1 MCIKEKKKEAKQ
13 ALKETKKIL
22 KRMEYYL
29 ECGQSQSIEMAWA
42 FFRVFAYHAEH
53 GDLRPEE
60 INLIRLLKANDEK
73 LGSQ

>member
-1 MCIKEKKKEAKQ
+1 MCTKEKLKEAKR

-29 ECGQSQSIEMAWA
+29 ECGQTQSIEMAWA
-42 FFRVFAYHAEH
+42 FFRVLAHHVEH

-60 INLIRLLKANDEK
+60 INLIRLLKVNDERRN
-73 LGSQ
+73 